1 MDIMEKNMYDVIII
15 GAGPAGLGAAIYAK
29 RAGLEV
35 AVMDRSPISGGQVLT
50 TYEVD
55 NYLGL
60 PGVSGGD
67 LSDMFREHA
76 DKLEVPF
83 ITADVQNISD
93 GDGKKIIKTE
103 DGEFKTRTVI
113 LATGASH
120 SHLGVPGEQ
129 QLAGMGV
136 SYCATCDGAFFRKRT
151 VAVVGGGDV
160 AVEDAIFLAGL
171 CKKVYVIHRRDSL
184 RAAASLQKKL
194 MALENVEIIWDS
206 EVKEI
211 CGSDMVESINIRN
224 KKTGEERTLEVNG
237 VFIAV
242 GIVPNTEPFRGTV
255 EMDDNGYII
264 ADETCVTSQAGIFVA
279 GDIRKKA
286 MRQIITA
293 VADGANAVNSVQKYL
308 NC

>member
-224 KKTGEERTLEVNG
+224 KKTGEERALEVNG

-264 ADETCVTSQAGIFVA
+264 ADETCVTSQAGIFAA

>member
-1 MDIMEKNMYDVIII
+1 MEKNMYDVIII

-93 GDGKKIIKTE
+93 GDGKKIIKTD

-264 ADETCVTSQAGIFVA
+264 ADETCVTSQAGIFAA